1 MKNTQNGTLVAA
13 PEMDLRDP
21 SLYVN
26 RELSWIDFN
35 QRVLEEAIDPLAH
48 PLLERIKF
56 ISIFSSNLDE
66 FFMIRVAGLDDQCA
80 AGITERSVDGLT
92 PMEMVEKIRE
102 RVIDQLRQRQEC
114 FFGVLYPALRKK
126 GIEFVGT
133 SSLTPHQQKVLQEFF
148 REEIFPVLTPLAF
161 DTGHPFPFMSNL
173 SLSLAVEL
181 EDEESGSIKFARV
194 KVPGIL
200 PRFIRLDQIEGLDFS
215 DERIRLLR
223 LEDLVE
229 HNLWQLFPKM
239 RVLQC
244 HPFRI
249 IRDADIEIEED
260 EAGDL
265 LESIEQGVRSR
276 RYGKVVR
283 LEVTPEMPH
292 SIRSLL
298 VKNLEIYERNVY
310 EISGFLGMSALMELL
325 SIDRPDLKD
334 KAFVPDNPLDDKRFP
349 DMFERLRA
357 GDMLLYHPYDSF
369 KPVADLIWQA
379 ARDPDVLSI
388 KQTLYRT
395 GSNSPII
402 KALLFAAEQHKQVAV
417 LVELKARFDEENNIL
432 WARALEDVGAHVVY
446 GLPNLKTHAK
456 LTLIVRREQGRLC
469 HYLHLGTGNYNAT
482 TAKIYTDYSYLTTS
496 KALADD
502 VSELFNSL
510 TGYSKH
516 RNYRSLIVSPLHTRK
531 WALEMIQRE
540 IDCQRKT
547 GDGRIILKMNS
558 LVDEEIIRALYRA
571 SMAGV
576 QIDLIIRGICCLKP
590 GVPGVS
596 ENIRVVSIIGRFLEH
611 SRVFYFGNGGSGELF
626 MGSADFMPRN
636 LDRRVEAIFPV
647 LDQKLVAS
655 VMADLDLMLRD
666 NRKSWEMSS
675 DGTYSKKRKEERR
688 ATDSQRL
695 LMQRSARRKK
705 THKTKVNGL

>member
-1 MKNTQNGTLVAA
+1 MKNTQNGIQIAA
-13 PEMDLRDP
+13 LEKDLRDP

-35 QRVLEEAIDPLAH
+35 QRVLEEAVDPLAH

-92 PMEMVEKIRE
+92 PMEMVDQIRE
-102 RVIDQLRQRQEC
+102 RVTDQLRQRNDC
-114 FFGVLYPALRKK
+114 FFEVLYPALRRK
-126 GIEFVGT
+126 GIEFVRT
-133 SSLTPHQQKVLQEFF
+133 SSLTPHQQKLLQEFF

-200 PRFIRLDQIEGLDFS
+200 PRFIRLDQVEGLDFN
-215 DERIRLLR
+215 DDRIRLLR
-223 LEDLVE
+223 LEDLIE

-283 LEVTPEMPH
+283 LDVTPEMPH

-310 EISGFLGMSALMELL
+310 EIGGFLGMSALMELL
-325 SIDRPDLKD
+325 VIDRPDLKD
-334 KAFVPDNPLDDKRFP
+334 KAFVPNNSLDDQRLP
-349 DMFERLRA
+349 DMFSRLRS
-357 GDMLLYHPYDSF
+357 GDMLLHHPYDSF
-369 KPVADLIWQA
+369 KPVVDLIWQA

-469 HYLHLGTGNYNAT
+469 HYLHLGTGNYNST

-496 KALADD
+496 NALADD

-558 LVDEEIIRALYRA
+558 LVDEDIIRALYRA
-571 SMAGV
+571 SIAGV

-666 NRKSWEMSS
+666 NRKSWEMSA

-695 LMQRSARRKK
+695 LMRRSARRKK

>member
-1 MKNTQNGTLVAA
+1 MKNGQNGTLAAA
-13 PEMDLRDP
+13 PETDLRDP

-35 QRVLEEAIDPLAH
+35 QRVLEEATDPLAH

-80 AGITERSVDGLT
+80 AGITERSADGLT

-102 RVIDQLRQRQEC
+102 RVSVQLRQRNEC
-114 FFGVLYPALRKK
+114 FFGVLYPALMKK
-126 GIEFVGT
+126 GIEFVRA
-133 SSLTPHQQKVLQEFF
+133 SSLTPQQQTVLQEFF

-173 SLSLAVEL
+173 SLNLAIEL
-181 EDEESGSIKFARV
+181 EDEQSGSIKFARV
-194 KVPGIL
+194 KVPSIL
-200 PRFIRLDQIEGLDFS
+200 PRFIRLDQIEGLGFD
-215 DERIRLLR
+215 DGILRLLR
-223 LEDLVE
+223 LEDLIE

-239 RVLQC
+239 RILQC

-265 LESIEQGVRSR
+265 LESIEQSVRSR

-283 LEVTPEMPH
+283 LDVNPEMPH

-310 EISGFLGMSALMELL
+310 EIGGFLGMSTLMELL
-325 SIDRPDLKD
+325 KIDRPDLKD
-334 KAFVPDNPLDDKRFP
+334 TAFVPNNPMDIKRLP
-349 DMFERLRA
+349 DMFARLRS

-369 KPVADLIWQA
+369 KPVVDLVWQA

-402 KALLFAAEQHKQVAV
+402 KALMFAAEQRKQVAV

-456 LTLIVRREQGRLC
+456 LTLIVRREQGKLC
-469 HYLHLGTGNYNAT
+469 HYLHLGTGNYNSI
-482 TAKIYTDYSYLTTS
+482 TAKIYTDYSYLTTNR
-496 KALADD
+496 ALADD

-516 RNYRSLIVSPLHTRK
+516 RNYRSLIVSPLHTRR

-540 IDCQRKT
+540 IDWQKQGR
-547 GDGRIILKMNS
+547 DGRILMKMNA
-558 LVDEEIIRALYRA
+558 LVDEEIIKALYRA
-571 SMAGV
+571 SIAGV
-576 QIDLIIRGICCLKP
+576 RIDLIIRGISCLKP

-596 ENIRVVSIIGRFLEH
+596 DNIRVVSIIGRFLEH
-611 SRVFYFGNGGSGELF
+611 SRVFYFGNGGEGELF

-636 LDRRVEAIFPV
+636 LDRRVETIFPV
-647 LDQKLVAS
+647 LDRKLVAS
-655 VMADLDLMLRD
+655 VVDDLELMLRD
-666 NRKSWEMSS
+666 NRKSWQMQP
-675 DGTYSKKRKEERR
+675 DGTFSRTKKEARRVTDTQRLFMRR
-688 ATDSQRL
+688 AL
-695 LMQRSARRKK
+695 RRKR
-705 THKTKVNGL
+705 TNQTKVNGL

>member
-1 MKNTQNGTLVAA
+1 MKNGQNGTLTTA
-13 PEMDLRDP
+13 PETDLRDP

-80 AGITERSVDGLT
+80 AGITERSADGLT

-102 RVIDQLRQRQEC
+102 RVSVQLRQRNEC

-126 GIEFVGT
+126 GIEFVRA
-133 SSLTPHQQKVLQEFF
+133 SSLTPQQQTVLQEFF

-173 SLSLAVEL
+173 SLNLAIEL
-181 EDEESGSIKFARV
+181 EDEQSGLIKFARV
-194 KVPGIL
+194 KVPSIL
-200 PRFIRLDQIEGLDFS
+200 PRFIRLDQIEGLGFDGGML
-215 DERIRLLR
+215 RLLR
-223 LEDLVE
+223 LEDLIE

-239 RVLQC
+239 RILQC

-265 LESIEQGVRSR
+265 LESIEQSVRSR

-283 LEVTPEMPH
+283 LDVNPEMPH
-292 SIRSLL
+292 SIQSLL

-310 EISGFLGMSALMELL
+310 EIGGFLGMSTLMELL
-325 SIDRPDLKD
+325 NIDRPDLKD
-334 KAFVPDNPLDDKRFP
+334 TAFVPNNPMDSKRLP
-349 DMFERLRA
+349 DMFARLRS

-369 KPVADLIWQA
+369 KPVVDLVWQA

-402 KALLFAAEQHKQVAV
+402 KALMFAAEQRKQVAV

-432 WARALEDVGAHVVY
+432 WAKALEDVGAHVVY

-456 LTLIVRREQGRLC
+456 LTLIVRREQGKLR
-469 HYLHLGTGNYNAT
+469 HYLHLGTGNYNSI
-482 TAKIYTDYSYLTTS
+482 TAKIYTDYSYLTTNR
-496 KALADD
+496 ALADD

-516 RNYRSLIVSPLHTRK
+516 RNYRTLIVSPLHTRR

-540 IDCQRKT
+540 IDWQKQGR
-547 GDGRIILKMNS
+547 GGRILMKMNA
-558 LVDEEIIRALYRA
+558 LVDEEIIKALYRA

-576 QIDLIIRGICCLKP
+576 RVDLIIRGICCLKP
-590 GVPGVS
+590 GVPAVS
-596 ENIRVVSIIGRFLEH
+596 DNIRVVSIIGRFLEH
-611 SRVFYFGNGGSGELF
+611 SRVFYFGNGGEGELF

-636 LDRRVEAIFPV
+636 LDRRVETIFPV
-647 LDQKLVAS
+647 LDRKLVAS
-655 VMADLDLMLRD
+655 VVDDLELMLRD
-666 NRKSWEMSS
+666 NRKSWEMNS
-675 DGTYSKKRKEERR
+675 DGTYSRTKKEARRVTDTQRLFMRR
-688 ATDSQRL
+688 AL
-695 LMQRSARRKK
+695 RRKR
-705 THKTKVNGL
+705 TNKTKVNGV